1 MKILKL
7 ELQNFRCFDEETFEF
22 SENFNVLI
30 GDNAT
35 GKTTILDAIRS
46 LIALYIHKLSL
57 SNDPENIW
65 HDFQSPGRIEES
77 DVKTESRIKNQR
89 KTNFDVK
96 ILCQAFINKNEISWW
111 IKREII
117 YSYDGEMEWYGLGQ
131 SSNIYPF
138 AESMREKYDN
148 SEIINLPITAYY
160 GTNRLWRLLKK
171 GQDFEIKR
179 HDFEQNILARKS
191 RFWGYKDCLK
201 SGSNLILDIF
211 LIEDIDDLLGAKY
224 VLIHQAISNALSSC
238 QIDGWSSINYDRT
251 ENDLLVKSGD
261 GKSQH
266 FSGLSDGVK
275 NMVGMISDIAFR
287 CAILNPHLGANA
299 PQETEG
305 VIFIDEIDLHLHPRW
320 QRRIVEDLQRTFPNI
335 QFFATTHSPFIIQ
348 SLRQGKLINLN
359 DSPSSAYEGKSIED
373 IAEDIMGIEL
383 PQYSRRKLAML
394 KAAEEY
400 YQVLQ
405 EAANLENGDQQR
417 LEILKQKLDELSLP
431 FSDNP
436 AYHAFLNME
445 RLAKGV

>member
-7 ELQNFRCFDEETFEF
+7 ELQNFRCFEQEKFDF
-22 SENFNVLI
+22 SEKLNLLI

-35 GKTTILDAIRS
+35 GKTTILDALRS
-46 LIALYIHKLSL
+46 LIASYIHRLSL
-57 SNDPENIW
+57 SNYPENIW
-65 HDFQSPGRIEES
+65 YNFQSPGRIKES
-77 DVKTESRIKNQR
+77 DIKTETRIKNQR
-89 KTNFDVK
+89 ETNFDVK
-96 ILCQAFINKNEISWW
+96 ILCQVLTNQSEISWW
-111 IKREII
+111 IKRKIT
-117 YSYDGEMEWYGLGQ
+117 YDYNRNEYYAHAP
-131 SSNIYPF
+131 SSNLYDF

-148 SEIINLPITAYY
+148 SEIINLPIAAHY
-160 GTNRLWRLLKK
+160 GTNRLWRLLKND
-171 GQDFEIKR
+171 QDFETKR
-179 HDFEQNILARKS
+179 RDFEENILARKS
-191 RFWGYKDCLK
+191 CFWGYKDCLE

-211 LIEDIDDLLGAKY
+211 IFEDIDDLLGEKY

-238 QIDGWSSINYDRT
+238 QIDGWSEINYDQT
-251 ENDLLVKSGD
+251 EDTLLVKSED

-266 FSGLSDGVK
+266 FSRLSDGVK
-275 NMVGMISDIAFR
+275 NMIGMVSDIAFR

-305 VIFIDEIDLHLHPRW
+305 IIFIDEIDLHLHPRW

-359 DSPSSAYEGKSIED
+359 DTSYSEDEGKSIED
-373 IAEDIMGIEL
+373 IAEYIMGIEL

-400 YQVLQ
+400 YQVLE

-445 RLAKGV
+445 RLAQGV

>member
-1 MKILKL
+1 MKILEL
-7 ELQNFRCFDEETFEF
+7 ELQNFRCFEQEPFEF
-22 SENFNVLI
+22 SEKFNILI

-35 GKTTILDAIRS
+35 GKTTILDAIVS
-46 LIALYIHKLSL
+46 LISLYIHRLSL
-57 SNDPENIW
+57 SDYPKYIEYN
-65 HDFQSPGRIEES
+65 FQSHGRIEDS
-77 DVKTESRIKNQR
+77 DVKIEARIKNQR

-96 ILCQAFINKNEISWW
+96 ILCQAFINKSEISWW

-117 YSYDGEMEWYGLGQ
+117 YSDDGGMEWYGLGQ

-148 SEIINLPITAYY
+148 SEIINLPIVAYY
-160 GTNRLWRLLKK
+160 GIDRLWRLLKK
-171 GQDFEIKR
+171 GQDVEIR
-179 HDFEQNILARKS
+179 GRDFEENILARKS
-191 RFWGYKDCLK
+191 RFWGYKDCLQ
-201 SGSNLILDIF
+201 SESNLILDIF
-211 LIEDIDDLLGAKY
+211 RFEDIDDLLGEEY
-224 VLIHQAISNALSSC
+224 VLVHQAISNALSSC
-238 QIDGWSSINYDRT
+238 QIDGWSEINYDQT
-251 ENDLLVKSGD
+251 EDTLLVKSEN

-266 FSGLSDGVK
+266 FSNLSDGVK
-275 NMVGMISDIAFR
+275 NMIGMVSDIAFR
-287 CAILNPHLGANA
+287 CAILNPHLGVNA

-359 DSPSSAYEGKSIED
+359 DTPYSEYEGQSIED

-417 LEILKQKLDELSLP
+417 LEILKQRLDELSLP